1 TAIAKEAGIPPYII
15 FNDKT
20 LIEMCT
26 KMPQDKQEMLAVTG
40 VGENKYHKYGQ
51 SFIDAIAEFIRAN
64 PKSVISTK
72 NQI

>member
-1 TAIAKEAGIPPYII
+1 
-15 FNDKT
+15 
-20 LIEMCT
+20 MCT

-72 NQI
+72 N